1 VSVLSHDLEH
11 SPLSSANRDLPRA
24 GLTRDQRAAL
34 RNTTLK
40 KLGVCVLTLLL
51 SGGALAAVIA
61 LRTVIYVSR
70 LHLGA
75 G

>member
-1 VSVLSHDLEH
+1 VSLLSHDLEH
-11 SPLSSANRDLPRA
+11 SSLSSATSGLPRA

-34 RNTTLK
+34 RNATLK
-40 KLGVCVLTLLL
+40 KLSLCVLTLLL

-61 LRTVIYVSR
+61 LRTAIYVSR

>member
-1 VSVLSHDLEH
+1 MTLLSHDLER
-11 SPLSSANRDLPRA
+11 SSCTSAHHDLRRR
-24 GLTRDQRAAL
+24 GLTQSQR
-34 RNTTLK
+34 TTLK
-40 KLGVCVLTLLL
+40 NLAFCALTLLV

-70 LHLGA
+70 LNLGA

>member
-1 VSVLSHDLEH
+1 MTLLSNELER
-11 SPLSSANRDLPRA
+11 SFYSS
-24 GLTRDQRAAL
+24 AL
-34 RNTTLK
+34 RNLRRIGLTHSQRTTLK
-40 KLGVCVLTLLL
+40 HFGLCVLTLLL
-51 SGGALAAVIA
+51 SSTALAAVIA